1 MFSRDKGGAEVQRSL
16 DLKSFPLREENV
28 SSALTCTSIYKEKK
42 NVCCLEEKSVFLE
55 VPFLLLIL
63 LKDIYI
69 SVTQNHSIIRRET
82 AKLCE
87 SLSRGN
93 WKT

>member
-55 VPFLLLIL
+55 VSFLLLIL
-63 LKDIYI
+63 LKDIYF
-69 SVTQNHSIIRRET
+69 SNSESFNHKKRD
-82 AKLCE
+82 C
-87 SLSRGN
+87 
-93 WKT
+93 